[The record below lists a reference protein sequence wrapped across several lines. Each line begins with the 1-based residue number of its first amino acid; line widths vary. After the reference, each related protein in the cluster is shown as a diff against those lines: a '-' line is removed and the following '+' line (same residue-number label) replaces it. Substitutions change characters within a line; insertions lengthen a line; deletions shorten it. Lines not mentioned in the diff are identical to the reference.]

1 MQSHP
6 DQNKNIIEDDVIII
20 ALFIGSPLIE
30 DEYQI
35 NELERLVNTLG
46 GKVIDKIVQYRKKI
60 DSKFYIGKGKLKN
73 IYDYA
78 IEQKCKYVVI
88 NNDISPSQIKN
99 IQSFFKDK
107 VMIKDRTGIILD
119 IFTKHAKTKESKT
132 QIKLA
137 ELEYLLPRLTRQWT
151 HLERQMGGVGT
162 RGGPGETQ
170 VEIDRRLVRSQILK
184 LKKELLKISNN
195 RIVQKKNRDNIFKV
209 SLVGYT
215 NAGKSTIMRVVSNKN
230 TYVKDEL
237 FATLDTS
244 TRRINIDK
252 NNAFILS
259 DTVGFIRNLPDNLIA
274 SFKSTLGE
282 LSDSDLLLKVIDIS
296 SVEFQMHLE
305 SIDTVLNHLNISNK
319 KHLIVFNKIDKI
331 DDDQLIDRLKKLY
344 PGSLF
349 VSAYANI
356 NIEYLSQ
363 SIKEEINKNNIQKT
377 ICVPYKEGKI
387 INQIYNECQI
397 LKKDEKETFI
407 QFKVSGKIDSIYKIL
422 EQIKK

>member
-215 NAGKSTIMRVVSNKN
+215 NAGKSTIMKVVSNKN